1 MDNNALFKLTN
12 GLYVLGAVDNGNPV
26 GSLIDAVTQVAHS
39 PNIIIISCGNNSYTK
54 QVVEQTGVFSL
65 SILGKMVNPFVLANF
80 GFQSSRDVK
89 KWNNVPHDIKDGLP
103 YLKDCTAVLKAQVLN
118 KQVFSSN
125 TMFTAEVLD
134 AECCLEDEALTYADY
149 RDGFKDKVLQSF
161 QEYKSNSQK

>member
-65 SILGKMVNPFVLANF
+65 SILVAIIKRIYTEHQQKKKSLVIDGAAEAVECAAGETRTPAELDSTQNGKD
-80 GFQSSRDVK
+80 Q
-89 KWNNVPHDIKDGLP
+89 
-103 YLKDCTAVLKAQVLN
+103 KA
-118 KQVFSSN
+118 
-125 TMFTAEVLD
+125 
-134 AECCLEDEALTYADY
+134 DE
-149 RDGFKDKVLQSF
+149 
-161 QEYKSNSQK
+161 